1 MYQPSTNLKLC
12 SRCFARFSG
21 ITDPSISLEERSR
34 VTFENLMDRS
44 GPISV
49 DSVHSSS
56 CSLCGGILDDLDRLY
71 AALEPDLNRFEFQS
85 FLLGARTTPEQD
97 AIENDLGVIL
107 EVKVDKLSKEF
118 KREFGKYLEKKTGK
132 NVSFDDP
139 DVIILFEFQHLSFKL
154 QIKPI
159 FVYGTYRKIARGIP
173 QTRWI
178 HRKDLD
184 DSIET
189 QIGECLTPLT
199 GGLEFHLHGA
209 GREDVDVLMLG
220 NGREFIIESEK
231 PRRRSFELKNLEN
244 CVNESSPTVR
254 IENLRFASRK
264 DVIKLKDTTYDKTYR
279 ATIIST
285 SPIIRERLENAVLNL
300 SGKDIYQRTPL
311 RVTGSRSDLVRTRR
325 IVSLKLDSV
334 SGNEANITIRAQA
347 GTYIKEMIHG
357 DRGRTNPSL
366 AELYGEEVQVK
377 ELDVIWIHRSD
388 E

>member
-154 QIKPI
+154 QI
-159 FVYGTYRKIARGIP
+159 T
-173 QTRWI
+173 
-178 HRKDLD
+178 
-184 DSIET
+184 S
-189 QIGECLTPLT
+189 
-199 GGLEFHLHGA
+199 
-209 GREDVDVLMLG
+209 
-220 NGREFIIESEK
+220 S
-231 PRRRSFELKNLEN
+231 SF
-244 CVNESSPTVR
+244 T
-254 IENLRFASRK
+254 
-264 DVIKLKDTTYDKTYR
+264 
-279 ATIIST
+279 
-285 SPIIRERLENAVLNL
+285 
-300 SGKDIYQRTPL
+300 
-311 RVTGSRSDLVRTRR
+311 
-325 IVSLKLDSV
+325 
-334 SGNEANITIRAQA
+334 
-347 GTYIKEMIHG
+347 
-357 DRGRTNPSL
+357 
-366 AELYGEEVQVK
+366 
-377 ELDVIWIHRSD
+377 
-388 E
+388 